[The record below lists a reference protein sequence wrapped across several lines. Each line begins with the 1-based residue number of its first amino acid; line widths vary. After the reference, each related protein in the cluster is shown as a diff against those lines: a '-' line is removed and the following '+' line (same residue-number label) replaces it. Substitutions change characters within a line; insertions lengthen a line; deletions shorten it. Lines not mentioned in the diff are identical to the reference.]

1 MSKLRKNFILLFV
14 LLNISILT
22 VSIIYNILFEEK
34 MLEVFKSGCTFLNL
48 FGLYCPGCGG
58 SRSLN
63 YLLNF
68 NIVKSFIYY
77 PPIPITSLI
86 LLYTDITLFISIV
99 RKTEKIKGL
108 SYHIFLIIP
117 VAIILNFVLRNIL
130 LLCGIDLLGNVL
142 N

>member
-77 PPIPITSLI
+77 PAIPYTALLI
-86 LLYTDITLFISIV
+86 LEADIRILISALKDKNYLVKMKSIQFV
-99 RKTEKIKGL
+99 L
-108 SYHIFLIIP
+108 IP
-117 VAIILNFVLRNIL
+117 VIIMLNFFIRNIL
-130 LLCGIDLLGNVL
+130 LFFGIVYIR
-142 N
+142 